1 MTQSA
6 DDLLKGGDVPGA
18 FALLKE
24 RVRAN
29 PAAAGERVFL
39 FQLLCILGDW
49 ERALVQLNTAGELD
63 ASTLLMV
70 QAYREVL
77 QAEALRASVFRGER
91 APLVFGEPEHWLG
104 LLLHAAQL
112 AAEGKY
118 DKADAV
124 RDEAFETAPA
134 TSGRING
141 EPFEWI
147 ADADTRLGP
156 CLEVI
161 VEGRY
166 YWLPFAQLKSVEI
179 DEPGDLRDLAWL
191 PATLT
196 FANGGQV
203 VAFIPTRYSGSEAIQ
218 DGAIRLARRTD
229 WETHSDG
236 TVTGLGQRMLATD
249 SGEYPLLEVR
259 SLVLDTAQEAPGSS

>member
-39 FQLLCILGDW
+39 FQLLCVLGDW
-49 ERALVQLNTAGELD
+49 ERALTQLNTAGELD
-63 ASTLLMV
+63 PGTLLMV

-104 LLLHAAQL
+104 LLLHSAQL

-118 DKADAV
+118 DQADAI
-124 RDEAFETAPA
+124 RDEAFETAPT
-134 TSGRING
+134 TSGTING

-166 YWLPFAQLKSVEI
+166 NWLPFSRLKSVEI
-179 DEPGDLRDLAWL
+179 EEPTDLRDLVWL

-196 FANGGQV
+196 FSNGGQV
-203 VAFIPTRYSGSEAIQ
+203 VAFIPTRYPGSEACE

-229 WETHSDG
+229 WTNYSEG
-236 TVTGLGQRMLATD
+236 TVAGIGQRMLVTD
-249 SGEYPLLEVR
+249 VGEYPLLELR
-259 SLVLDTAQEAPGSS
+259 RLELNTAPEATESS

>member
-6 DDLLKGGDVPGA
+6 DDLLKGGDIAGA

-29 PAAAGERVFL
+29 PAAAGDRVFL
-39 FQLLCILGDW
+39 FQMLSILGDW
-49 ERALVQLNTAGELD
+49 ERALTQLNTAGELD
-63 ASTLLMV
+63 PSTLLMV

-91 APLVFGEPEHWLG
+91 APLVFGEPQHWLG
-104 LLLHAAQL
+104 LLLHSAQL
-112 AAEGKY
+112 AAEGNY
-118 DKADAV
+118 DQADAV

-134 TSGRING
+134 TSGTLNG

-166 YWLPFAQLKSVEI
+166 YWLPFANLKSVEI
-179 DEPGDLRDLAWL
+179 EAPSDLRDLVWL

-203 VAFIPTRYSGSEAIQ
+203 VSFVPTRYPGSELVE
-218 DGAIRLARRTD
+218 DSAIRLARRTD
-229 WETHSDG
+229 WEDRSAG
-236 TVTGLGQRMLATD
+236 TAVGLGQRMLATD
-249 SGEYPLLEVR
+249 VSEYPLLEVR
-259 SLVLDTAQEAPGSS
+259 SLLLNSAPEAAG